1 MKDELW
7 DEVLL
12 KIKDKIPKESY
23 EIWLKPIKPINISGN
38 ILEMGVPNMFFKNWM
53 NTHFRSF
60 LDDHLKKIT
69 NNLMSID
76 FIISSEVVISQRYKT
91 EEGIEVKKEK
101 KYSIADFYLNPK
113 YTFDSFVIGESNR
126 FAYAACQAVADK
138 PGMSYN
144 PLFIY
149 GGVGLGK
156 THLVHAIGQQILQKK
171 SNVKIVYISSEQFLN
186 EFVDA
191 IRFNKPQR
199 FKDKY
204 RSIDVLLIDD
214 IQFLAGKEGIQEEFF
229 HTFNTLHGSG
239 KQIVLTSDRPPK
251 EIKTLEERLRSRLEG
266 GLIVDIQFPC
276 IETRMAIIKKKA
288 EKEGILIPDDVC
300 SFIASKIKT
309 NIRELEGALIRIIAY
324 ISLTHEK
331 LDINMVKRILKNTL
345 IFDEQPESI
354 SIEFIQRK
362 TSKYFKVQL
371 SDILGKKRNSTIVA
385 PRQIA
390 MYLCRKLTAHSLPE
404 IAREFGGRDHG
415 TVMHACNKIKKQIE
429 KDISLQSII
438 QHIENE
444 LKQVV

>member
-1 MKDELW
+1 MKEELW

-12 KIKDKIPKESY
+12 KIKEEIPKESY

-53 NTHFRSF
+53 NTHFKSII
-60 LDDHLKKIT
+60 DDYLKKIT

-76 FIISSEVVISQRYKT
+76 FIISSEVITSHVHKPEEET
-91 EEGIEVKKEK
+91 EIRKEK

-126 FAYAACQAVADK
+126 FAHAACQAVADK

-156 THLVHAIGQQILQKK
+156 THLVHAIGQQLLQKK
-171 SNVKIVYISSEQFLN
+171 PNIKIVYVSSEQFLN

-204 RSIDVLLIDD
+204 RNIDILLIDD
-214 IQFLAGKEGIQEEFF
+214 VQFLSGKEGIQEEFF
-229 HTFNTLHGSG
+229 HTFNTLHGAG

-251 EIKTLEERLRSRLEG
+251 EIRTLEERLRSRLEG
-266 GLIVDIQFPC
+266 GLIADIQFPC

-288 EKEGILIPDDVC
+288 ERDGILIPDDVGY
-300 SFIASKIKT
+300 FIASKVKT

-331 LDINMVKRILKNTL
+331 LDINMVKRVLKNTL
-345 IFDEQPESI
+345 MFDEQPESV
-354 SIEFIQRK
+354 SIESIQRK
-362 TSKYFKVQL
+362 TSKYYKVQL
-371 SDILGKKRNSTIVA
+371 SDVLGKKRNSTIVF

-390 MYLCRKLTAHSLPE
+390 MYLCRKMTTHSLPE

-415 TVMHACNKIKKQIE
+415 TVMHACNKIKEQIE

-444 LKQVV
+444 LRA

>member
-1 MKDELW
+1 MKEELW

-12 KIKDKIPKESY
+12 KIKEEIPKESY

-53 NTHFRSF
+53 NTHFKSII
-60 LDDHLKKIT
+60 DDYLKKIT

-76 FIISSEVVISQRYKT
+76 FIISSEVITSHVHKPEEET
-91 EEGIEVKKEK
+91 EIRKEK

-126 FAYAACQAVADK
+126 FAHAACQAVADK

-156 THLVHAIGQQILQKK
+156 THLVHAIGQQLLQKK
-171 SNVKIVYISSEQFLN
+171 PNIKIVYVSSEQFLN

-204 RSIDVLLIDD
+204 RNIDILLIDD
-214 IQFLAGKEGIQEEFF
+214 VQFLSGKEGIQEEFF
-229 HTFNTLHGSG
+229 HTFNTLHGAG

-251 EIKTLEERLRSRLEG
+251 EIRTLEERLRSRLEG
-266 GLIVDIQFPC
+266 GLIADIQFPC

-288 EKEGILIPDDVC
+288 ERDGILIPDDVGY
-300 SFIASKIKT
+300 FIASKVKT

-331 LDINMVKRILKNTL
+331 LDINMVKRVLKNTL
-345 IFDEQPESI
+345 MFDEQPESV
-354 SIEFIQRK
+354 SIESIQRK
-362 TSKYFKVQL
+362 TSKYYKVQL
-371 SDILGKKRNSTIVA
+371 SDVLGKKRNSTIVF

-390 MYLCRKLTAHSLPE
+390 MYLCRKMTTHSLPE

-415 TVMHACNKIKKQIE
+415 TVMHACNKIKEQIE
-429 KDISLQSII
+429 KDISLQYII

-444 LKQVV
+444 LRA

>member
-53 NTHFRSF
+53 NTHFRSI

-251 EIKTLEERLRSRLEG
+251 EIKTLEERLR
-266 GLIVDIQFPC
+266 
-276 IETRMAIIKKKA
+276 
-288 EKEGILIPDDVC
+288 
-300 SFIASKIKT
+300 
-309 NIRELEGALIRIIAY
+309 
-324 ISLTHEK
+324 
-331 LDINMVKRILKNTL
+331 
-345 IFDEQPESI
+345 
-354 SIEFIQRK
+354 
-362 TSKYFKVQL
+362 
-371 SDILGKKRNSTIVA
+371 
-385 PRQIA
+385 
-390 MYLCRKLTAHSLPE
+390 
-404 IAREFGGRDHG
+404 
-415 TVMHACNKIKKQIE
+415 
-429 KDISLQSII
+429 
-438 QHIENE
+438 
-444 LKQVV
+444 